1 MASDQDRDVPGVR
14 RDIPANTRGSSA
26 RSGQTSLEI
35 CVDDMAGFEAAQL
48 DQVER
53 IELCAALD
61 LGGLTPSG
69 GFLAQARRSR
79 VPVFVMIRPRA
90 GNFIFSPADIAQME
104 NDIALVRE
112 AGMDGVVLGAA
123 LEDGTL
129 DYALLERLSLA
140 CGSLHRQL
148 HRVFDLTPDPIA
160 ALDMAMDLGFER
172 VLTSGQ
178 AVRAPDGAACL
189 RRLNDHAR
197 GRIDIMAGSAV
208 RPDNV
213 GDLIAS
219 SGVKSF
225 HASCRIKSAV
235 QDGRLDHFGFAAS
248 HAVTSSAEILRL
260 HEAIRTA
267 CPE

>member
-1 MASDQDRDVPGVR
+1 MASDAVR
-14 RDIPANTRGSSA
+14 PKGRVR
-26 RSGQTSLEI
+26 QTSLEI
-35 CVDDMAGFEAAQL
+35 CVDDMAGLAAAQQ
-48 DQVER
+48 DEVSR

-61 LGGLTPSG
+61 LGGISPSA
-69 GFLAQARRSR
+69 GFVAQARRSC

-90 GNFIFSPADIAQME
+90 GNFVFSSAEVAQME
-104 NDIALVRE
+104 DDITLARE
-112 AGMDGVVLGAA
+112 AGMDGVVLGAS
-123 LEDGTL
+123 LTDGTL
-129 DYALLERLSLA
+129 DCVLLERLSLA
-140 CGSLHRQL
+140 CGTMHRQL
-148 HRVFDLTPDPIA
+148 HRVFDLTPDPVA

-178 AVRAPDGAACL
+178 AIRAPEGAECL
-189 RRLNDHAR
+189 RRLHDHAR
-197 GRIDIMAGSAV
+197 GRIDIMAGGHV
-208 RPDNV
+208 RPENV
-213 GDLIAS
+213 GRLIEV